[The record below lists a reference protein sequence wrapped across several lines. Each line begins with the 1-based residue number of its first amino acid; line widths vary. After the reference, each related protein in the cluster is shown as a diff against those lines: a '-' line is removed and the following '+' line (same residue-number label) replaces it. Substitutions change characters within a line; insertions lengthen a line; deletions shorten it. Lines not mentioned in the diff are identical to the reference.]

1 MSTKPVNVED
11 YRIIARRRLPKII
24 FDYLEGGADDEIG
37 LKHNR
42 ESFER
47 YRLMPRRLVDVD
59 KRDTGIELLGRHQAA
74 PFMIGPTGLN
84 GALWPK
90 GDFLLAR
97 AAERAGIPFV
107 LSTASNAS
115 IEDVAATSKGD
126 LWFQLY
132 IVQRKLA
139 EQMVGRA
146 EAAGYSTLVL
156 TTDVGVNGNRER
168 DLRNN
173 FGLPMQYTPR
183 LIYDG
188 VTHPRWSLGF
198 VLNGM
203 PQLGNLVG
211 SDSSDVEIQAAV
223 MNRQMDASFSWDDF
237 SWLRK
242 LWPRKLLVKGILR
255 PDDAE
260 RCIAAGAD
268 GVILSNHGGRQLDA
282 AISPLEVLAETRAR
296 ISAPI
301 LIDSGYRRGTDIVKA
316 LALGANAVL
325 LGRASLYGLA
335 AAGEAGVNH
344 VLHLLKDKVDR
355 TLAQI
360 GCSSI
365 GELSPDYVMAAESTR
380 ATAPQLQEEINTSM
394 APLGSASWRSLAE
407 KRSAANYQ
415 R

>member
-1 MSTKPVNVED
+1 MSTKPVNVEG
-11 YRIIARRRLPKII
+11 YRTLAQRRLPKII
-24 FDYLEGGADDEIG
+24 FDYLEGGADDETT

-42 ESFER
+42 DVFER
-47 YRLMPRRLVDVD
+47 YRLMPRRFIDVS
-59 KRDTGIELLGRHQAA
+59 KRDTGIELFGQHQAA

-84 GALWPK
+84 GAFWPQ
-90 GDFLLAR
+90 GDILLAR
-97 AAERAGIPFV
+97 AAARAGIPFV

-115 IEDVAATSKGD
+115 IEDLAVASNGD

-139 EQMVGRA
+139 EQMVRRA

-173 FGLPMQYTPR
+173 FGLPMRYTPG

-188 VTHPRWSLGF
+188 ITHPWWSLGF
-198 VLNGM
+198 MLNGM
-203 PQLGNLVG
+203 PQLENFGMAE
-211 SDSSDVEIQAAV
+211 SSDVQMQAAL
-223 MNRQMDASFSWDDF
+223 MSRQMDASFNWDDF
-237 SWLRK
+237 CWLRE

-260 RCIAAGAD
+260 RCIAGGAD

-282 AISPLEVLAETRAR
+282 AVSPLEVLVESRAR

-335 AAGEAGVNH
+335 AAGEAGVDH
-344 VLHLLKDKVDR
+344 VLRLLKGEVDR

-360 GCSSI
+360 GCPSVSQ
-365 GELSPDYVMAAESTR
+365 LSPEYVMADGPPPCQDGLVQREAESQRIGR
-380 ATAPQLQEEINTSM
+380 AITDRQI
-394 APLGSASWRSLAE
+394 
-407 KRSAANYQ
+407 
-415 R
+415 

>member
-1 MSTKPVNVED
+1 
-11 YRIIARRRLPKII
+11 
-24 FDYLEGGADDEIG
+24 
-37 LKHNR
+37 
-42 ESFER
+42 
-47 YRLMPRRLVDVD
+47 MPRRLVDVS
-59 KRDTGIELLGRHQAA
+59 KRDTGIELFGRHQAA

-90 GDFLLAR
+90 GDILLAR

-115 IEDVAATSKGD
+115 IEEVAAASKGD

-139 EQMVGRA
+139 EQMVRRA
-146 EAAGYSTLVL
+146 EAARYSTLVL

-173 FGLPMQYTPR
+173 FGLPLRYTPG

-188 VTHPRWSLGF
+188 LTHPRWSLGF
-198 VLNGM
+198 MLNGM
-203 PQLGNLVG
+203 PQFGNFVTA
-211 SDSSDVEIQAAV
+211 DSSDVEMQAAV
-223 MNRQMDASFSWDDF
+223 MHRQMDASFSWDDF
-237 SWLRK
+237 NWLRK
-242 LWPRKLLVKGILR
+242 LWPRKLLVKGIMR

-260 RCIAAGAD
+260 RCIDAGAD

-282 AISPLEVLAETRAR
+282 AVSPLDVLAESRTR

-325 LGRASLYGLA
+325 LGRAPLYGLA
-335 AAGEAGVNH
+335 AAGEAGVDD
-344 VLHLLKDKVDR
+344 VLRLLKDEVDR

-360 GCSSI
+360 GCASTSR
-365 GELSPDYVMAAESTR
+365 LSPDYVMADGLIPT
-380 ATAPQLQEEINTSM
+380 TASPSVRTF
-394 APLGSASWRSLAE
+394 AKASG
-407 KRSAANYQ
+407 
-415 R
+415 

>member
-11 YRIIARRRLPKII
+11 YRTLAQRRLPKII

-37 LKHNR
+37 MKHNR
-42 ESFER
+42 EVFER
-47 YRLMPRRLVDVD
+47 YRLMPRRLVDVS
-59 KRDTGIELLGRHQAA
+59 KRDTGIELFGRHQAA
-74 PFMIGPTGLN
+74 AFIVGPTGLN
-84 GALWPK
+84 AALWPK
-90 GDFLLAR
+90 GDILLAR
-97 AAERAGIPFV
+97 AAEKAGIPFV

-115 IEDVAATSKGD
+115 IEQVAAASKGD

-139 EQMVGRA
+139 EQMVRRA
-146 EAAGYSTLVL
+146 DAAGYSTIVL

-173 FGLPMQYTPR
+173 FGLPMRYTPR

-198 VLNGM
+198 MLDGM
-203 PQLGNLVG
+203 PQFGNFVTA
-211 SDSSDVEIQAAV
+211 DSSNVEVQATV
-223 MNRQMDASFSWDDF
+223 MHRQMDASFSWDDF
-237 SWLRK
+237 NWLRK
-242 LWPRKLLVKGILR
+242 LWRRTLLVKGIMR

-260 RCIAAGAD
+260 RCIDAGAD

-282 AISPLEVLAETRAR
+282 AVSPLDVLAESRAR

-301 LIDSGYRRGTDIVKA
+301 LIDSGYRRGTEIVKA

-325 LGRASLYGLA
+325 LGRAPLYGLA
-335 AAGEAGVNH
+335 AAGEVGVDD
-344 VLHLLKDKVDR
+344 VLRLLKDEVDR

-360 GCSSI
+360 GCASASQ
-365 GELSPDYVMAAESTR
+365 LSPDYVLADR
-380 ATAPQLQEEINTSM
+380 AMPTTASPSVRTFAKVS
-394 APLGSASWRSLAE
+394 G
-407 KRSAANYQ
+407 
-415 R
+415 

>member
-1 MSTKPVNVED
+1 MSTKAVNVED
-11 YRIIARRRLPKII
+11 YRILAQRRLPKMI
-24 FDYLEGGADDEIG
+24 FDYLEGGAEDEVG
-37 LKHNR
+37 MKHNR
-42 ESFER
+42 EVFER
-47 YRLMPRRLVDVD
+47 YRLMPRRLVDVS
-59 KRDTGIELLGRHQAA
+59 KRDIGIDLFGRHQAA

-84 GALWPK
+84 AALWPK
-90 GDFLLAR
+90 GDILLAR
-97 AAERAGIPFV
+97 SAEKAGVPFV

-115 IEDVAATSKGD
+115 IEDVAAVSKGD

-139 EQMVGRA
+139 EQMVRRA

-173 FGLPMQYTPR
+173 FGLPVRYTPE

-198 VLNGM
+198 MLNGM
-203 PQLGNLVG
+203 PQFGNFVTAG
-211 SDSSDVEIQAAV
+211 SSDVEMEATV
-223 MNRQMDASFSWDDF
+223 MHRQMDASFSWDDF
-237 SWLRK
+237 TWLRK
-242 LWPRKLLVKGILR
+242 LWPRTLLVKGIMR

-282 AISPLEVLAETRAR
+282 AVSPLDVLAESRAR
-296 ISAPI
+296 TSAPI
-301 LIDSGYRRGTDIVKA
+301 LIDSGYRRGTDIVKS

-325 LGRASLYGLA
+325 LGRAPLYGLA
-335 AAGEAGVNH
+335 ATGEAGVDH
-344 VLHLLKDKVDR
+344 VLSLLRDEVDR

-360 GCSSI
+360 GCASASQ
-365 GELSPDYVMAAESTR
+365 LSPDYVTTDRCLDCREV
-380 ATAPQLQEEINTSM
+380 
-394 APLGSASWRSLAE
+394 
-407 KRSAANYQ
+407 
-415 R
+415 

>member
-1 MSTKPVNVED
+1 MSMKPVNVED
-11 YRIIARRRLPKII
+11 YRILAQSRLPKII
-24 FDYLEGGADDEIG
+24 FDYLEGGAEDEIG
-37 LKHNR
+37 MKHNR
-42 ESFER
+42 EVFER
-47 YRLMPRRLVDVD
+47 YRLMPRRLVDVSR
-59 KRDTGIELLGRHQAA
+59 RDSGIELFGRHQSA

-90 GDFLLAR
+90 GDLLLAR
-97 AAERAGIPFV
+97 AAGRAGIPFV

-115 IEDVAATSKGD
+115 IEEVAAASKAD

-139 EQMVGRA
+139 EQMVRRA

-173 FGLPMQYTPR
+173 FGLRMRYTPG

-188 VTHPRWSLGF
+188 VTHPRWSFGF
-198 VLNGM
+198 MLSGM
-203 PQLGNLVG
+203 PQLGNFVTA
-211 SDSSDVEIQAAV
+211 DSSDGEIQATV
-223 MNRQMDASFSWDDF
+223 MSRQMDSSFNWDDF

-242 LWPRKLLVKGILR
+242 LWPRKLLVKGIMR

-260 RCIAAGAD
+260 RCISAGAD
-268 GVILSNHGGRQLDA
+268 GVILSNHGARQLDA
-282 AISPLEVLAETRAR
+282 AVSPLDVLAESRAR

-316 LALGANAVL
+316 LALGANAVV
-325 LGRASLYGLA
+325 LGRATLYGLA
-335 AAGEAGVNH
+335 AAGEAGVDH
-344 VLHLLKDKVDR
+344 VLRLLKDEVDR

-360 GCSSI
+360 GCPSI
-365 GELSPDYVMAAESTR
+365 GQLSPDYVMADGSMP
-380 ATAPQLQEEINTSM
+380 ATAPR
-394 APLGSASWRSLAE
+394 RSVGMDLLE
-407 KRSAANYQ
+407 RQTNG
-415 R
+415 

>member
-11 YRIIARRRLPKII
+11 YRILAQRRLPKII

-37 LKHNR
+37 MKHNR
-42 ESFER
+42 EAFER
-47 YRLMPRRLVDVD
+47 YRLVPRRLVDVS
-59 KRDTGIELLGRHQAA
+59 KRDTRIELFGRHQAA

-84 GALWPK
+84 SALWPK
-90 GDFLLAR
+90 GDILLAR
-97 AAERAGIPFV
+97 AAEKAGIPFV

-115 IEDVAATSKGD
+115 IEDVAAASKGD

-132 IVQRKLA
+132 IVQRELA
-139 EQMVGRA
+139 EQMVRRA
-146 EAAGYSTLVL
+146 EATGYSTLVL

-173 FGLPMQYTPR
+173 FGLPMRYTPR

-198 VLNGM
+198 MLNGM
-203 PQLGNLVG
+203 PQFGNFV
-211 SDSSDVEIQAAV
+211 SADSSNVEVQATL
-223 MNRQMDASFSWDDF
+223 MHRQMDASFGWDDF
-237 SWLRK
+237 NWLRK
-242 LWPRKLLVKGILR
+242 LWPRKLLVKGIMR

-282 AISPLEVLAETRAR
+282 AVSPLDVLAESRAR

-325 LGRASLYGLA
+325 LGRAPLYGLA
-335 AAGEAGVNH
+335 AAGEAGVDH
-344 VLHLLKDKVDR
+344 ILGLLNDEVDR

-360 GCSSI
+360 GCASAS
-365 GELSPDYVMAAESTR
+365 ELSSDYLMTDGPMPT
-380 ATAPQLQEEINTSM
+380 TASHSVRTF
-394 APLGSASWRSLAE
+394 AKAS
-407 KRSAANYQ
+407 
-415 R
+415 